1 MGLLG
6 EILCKTT
13 DLTQAQL
20 EYALHEQKHGKKGFP
35 LGEILLI
42 HGYITEDQL
51 QEALAIQKEVADKER
66 MLPQ

>member
-20 EYALHEQKHGKKGFP
+20 EHVLQEQKQEKISFP
-35 LGEILLI
+35 LGEILLS
-42 HGYITEDQL
+42 HGYITEQQL
-51 QEALAIQKEVADKER
+51 QRALVIQKEAADKDR
-66 MLPQ
+66 ALQR

>member
-1 MGLLG
+1 MILLG

-20 EYALHEQKHGKKGFP
+20 ENVVHEQKHGKRGFP
-35 LGEILLI
+35 LGEILLF

-51 QEALAIQKEVADKER
+51 QEALVIQSKVAGKER
-66 MLPQ
+66 TPQW

>member
-20 EYALHEQKHGKKGFP
+20 EHVLQEQKQEKISFP
-35 LGEILLI
+35 LGEILLG
-42 HGYITEDQL
+42 HGYITEEQL
-51 QEALAIQKEVADKER
+51 QNALVIQKEAADRER
-66 MLPQ
+66 LLR